1 MAGTYRA
8 AGPRWGWRKLRALR
22 EAYFAQCREEHRH
35 PSLPGL
41 ALALGFNS
49 RQEMEQALLQEGDSA
64 PILRRAMTLVEEA
77 TVQSA
82 FTKELAASAKFI
94 LQNGFDYSEKAVL
107 RPPEEIQVLVGEGEK
122 G

>member
-1 MAGTYRA
+1 
-8 AGPRWGWRKLRALR
+8 
-22 EAYFAQCREEHRH
+22 
-35 PSLPGL
+35 
-41 ALALGFNS
+41 
-49 RQEMEQALLQEGDSA
+49 MEQALLQEGDSA

>member
-1 MAGTYRA
+1 MAGTYRP
-8 AGPRWGWRKLRALR
+8 AGSRKLRDLS
-22 EAYFAQCREEHRH
+22 EAYFSRCQEEHRH

-49 RQEMEQALLQEGDSA
+49 RQELERSLGEGDKGAA
-64 PILRRAMTLVEEA
+64 PVLRRAMTLVEEA

-82 FTKELAASAKFI
+82 FTKDFAASAKFI
-94 LQNGFDYSEKAVL
+94 LQNGFGYSEKAVL
-107 RPPEEIQVLVGEGEK
+107 QPPEEIQVLVGGEEK